1 VGLFAEP
8 KVVLWKQVQKYVA
21 HALTRPR
28 GNVAYKQAPSYLT
41 ALGHMDCVF
50 RVALVAVC
58 EVDENQYLA
67 ANFLTHYA
75 AMLVEQFKSPSI
87 LAKPKEVQNTQ
98 LYTAMNHTTLH
109 TLTPPCVSLPA
120 AS

>member
-1 VGLFAEP
+1 
-8 KVVLWKQVQKYVA
+8 
-21 HALTRPR
+21 
-28 GNVAYKQAPSYLT
+28 
-41 ALGHMDCVF
+41 MDRVF

-75 AMLVEQFKSPSI
+75 AMLVEQFKSPGI

-98 LYTAMNHTTLH
+98 LNTAIIHTTVHTHITLH
-109 TLTPPCVSLPA
+109 VPA
-120 AS
+120 ASQQARGDADAPAHISTQRPAPLHQ